1 MWLDRC
7 RNRLLAFLGPVYS
20 SIRSPSFRQAA
31 VRYLIIT
38 MRHVDSPF
46 TAQCEL
52 RMAMSKVAIWITL
65 SGVVRSYAES
75 RDTQKEQ

>member
-7 RNRLLAFLGPVYS
+7 CYRLLAFLGPVYS
-20 SIRSPSFRQAA
+20 SIRSPPFRQAA

-52 RMAMSKVAIWITL
+52 RNGDV
-65 SGVVRSYAES
+65 ES
-75 RDTQKEQ
+75 SDLDHIERRCEVIR